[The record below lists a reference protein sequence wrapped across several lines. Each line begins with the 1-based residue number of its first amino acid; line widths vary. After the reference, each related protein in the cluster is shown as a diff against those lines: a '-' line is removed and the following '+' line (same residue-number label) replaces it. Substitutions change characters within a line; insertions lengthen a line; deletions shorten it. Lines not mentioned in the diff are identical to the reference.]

1 MNEPAVWS
9 FGWWTDVAQIVGA
22 IISLVA
28 LVVAFSAIYLAKRD
42 LAEERRTT
50 HELEVLRGL
59 NDLLLAQEG
68 EHIKVYRC
76 YLYLLLIPEPD
87 DLPLTRAAV
96 GAQASEKALS
106 EFAKE
111 FPGVPDLPPTGSK
124 EAAATERLG
133 RLLLKGDWHR
143 EEIHAAIERRLAS
156 RPGWW
161 ARQWPSLRR
170 WFSGGRSNSATRA
183 GSPSKCSTNAPG
195 EPLMKPPGEPL
206 RSAPAEPQRSPPDEP
221 Q

>member
-1 MNEPAVWS
+1 MNEPSVWT
-9 FGWWTDVAQIVGA
+9 FGWWTDVAQMAGA
-22 IISLVA
+22 LISLVA

-59 NDLLLAQEG
+59 NDLLLAKEE
-68 EHIKVYRC
+68 EHVKVYRC
-76 YLYLLLIPEPD
+76 YLYLLLIPGSD

-111 FPGVPDLPPTGSK
+111 FPDVPDLPPTGSK

-133 RLLLKGDWHR
+133 RLLLKGYWHQ
-143 EEIHAAIERRLAS
+143 EEVRTAIKRRLAS

-161 ARQWPSLRR
+161 ARKWASLHRR
-170 WFSGGRSNSATRA
+170 FSGRRANSTTHA
-183 GSPSKCSTNAPG
+183 GPPSKHSTNTPG
-195 EPLMKPPGEPL
+195 VPLSKPRGEPL
-206 RSAPAEPQRSPPDEP
+206 RSPPEEPLRSPPGER